1 MSINPAT
8 EASSNPVFIEVPKP
22 VSSMTPARSRQVRLV
37 YLGSYLYFIFIFS
50 TIGQGIMQTIW
61 GKVEELSK
69 VMR

>member
-1 MSINPAT
+1 MAI
-8 EASSNPVFIEVPKP
+8 SNTNWVKGG
-22 VSSMTPARSRQVRLV
+22 LV